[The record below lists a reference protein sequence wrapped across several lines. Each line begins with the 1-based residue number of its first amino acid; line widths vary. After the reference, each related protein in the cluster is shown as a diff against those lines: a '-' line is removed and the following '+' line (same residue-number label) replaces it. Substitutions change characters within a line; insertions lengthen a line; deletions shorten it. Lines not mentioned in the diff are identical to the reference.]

1 MADRDHPSWISPEPV
16 RRAKSAVAVALSLVI
31 LVGVIGVA
39 SWKGY
44 SFYMDL
50 MQHDDYIGDGDEPL
64 QFVIPG
70 GLGIGWGVVGDNL
83 VAKDVI
89 KDASLFEKAALAID
103 TDNQGPTPG
112 TWKIFTHLPA
122 KTAAEMLTDKT
133 NLVTVTLT
141 VPEGRR
147 LDNLYQILIDNVG
160 VTQDQID
167 QAMAANAADPGANI
181 FGLNPDANGNPEGY
195 LFPDT
200 YILYPPLNTDVMSI
214 FKLMAARFTDVATDI
229 GLDDGAAALGLTPQ
243 QVVVVA
249 SIIEAEVNGDADRA
263 KVARAIYNRLAI
275 DMPLRVESAFRY
287 GRLMADGTPYDDDI
301 TVDSQNDASL
311 PYNYYI
317 NPGIPASPIDSPGR
331 EALEAALNPADGD
344 WLYWVTVNLNTGETK
359 FATTEG
365 EFNELVDE
373 FQQWCSDNG
382 QPKGCS

>member
-1 MADRDHPSWISPEPV
+1 MADRDHVSWISPEPV

-50 MQHDDYIGDGDEPL
+50 MQHDDYIGDGDEAI
-64 QFVIPG
+64 QFVIPA

-103 TDNQGPTPG
+103 TSNKGPTPG
-112 TWKIFTHLPA
+112 TWNIFTHLPA
-122 KTAAEMLTDKT
+122 QKAAEMLNDQE

-147 LDNLYQILIDNVG
+147 LADIESLLIDKVG

-167 QAMAANAADPGANI
+167 QAMAANTADPAANV

-200 YILYPPLNTDVMSI
+200 YILYPPVNTDVMSI
-214 FKLMAARFTDVATDI
+214 FQMMAARFNAIAADI
-229 GLDDGAAALGLTPQ
+229 DLDGGAAAIGLTPQ

-275 DMPLRVESAFRY
+275 GMPLRVESAFRY
-287 GRLMADGTPYDDDI
+287 GRLMTDGTPYDDDI
-301 TVDSQNDASL
+301 TVASQNDDSL
-311 PYNYYI
+311 PYNYYMH
-317 NPGIPASPIDSPGR
+317 PGLPASPIDSPGR
-331 EALEAALNPADGD
+331 EALEAALNPEEGD

-359 FATTEG
+359 FAVTED
-365 EFNELVDE
+365 EFNELVAE

>member
-1 MADRDHPSWISPEPV
+1 MADRDHVSWISPEPV

-83 VAKDVI
+83 VAQDVI

-103 TDNQGPTPG
+103 TANKGPTPG

-122 KTAAEMLTDKT
+122 KTAAEMLTDKE

-147 LDNLYQILIDNVG
+147 LADVYPILIEDVG

-167 QAMAANAADPGANI
+167 QAMAANAAEPDTNV

-214 FKLMAARFTDVATDI
+214 FQMMAARFNAIATEID
-229 GLDDGAAALGLTPQ
+229 LDNGAAAIGLTPQ

-249 SIIEAEVNGDADRA
+249 SIIEAEVNGAGDRA

-287 GRLMADGTPYDDDI
+287 GRLMTDNIPYDDPI
-301 TVDSQNDASL
+301 TTESQNDPSL

-317 NPGIPASPIDSPGR
+317 NPGLPASPIDNPGR
-331 EALEAALNPADGD
+331 DALEAALNPEVGD

-359 FATTEG
+359 FADTEA
-365 EFNELVDE
+365 EFDALVDE
-373 FQQWCSDNG
+373 LHQWCSDNG